1 MIKAANN
8 FVYSF
13 CVCVDERFYFFWLKP
28 RVGFAEL
35 HGVPL
40 TEKLPDCFLRGRT
53 VLHFLQSPQHWDY
66 GFL

>member
-13 CVCVDERFYFFWLKP
+13 FVCVDERFYFFWLKP

-40 TEKLPDCFLRGRT
+40 TL
-53 VLHFLQSPQHWDY
+53 
-66 GFL
+66 